1 MSSTELPEPAA
12 APRDAGPAR
21 GSVAPARPGSP
32 TRVRLADFPEK
43 RHMAG
48 AGNWL
53 WEIPWQGGKAV
64 LKVYF
69 GTRNP
74 LLHVRKTISNAIF
87 SGRSSHMPRARCRI
101 EKECLATWSKHGFH
115 VFGHHPEV
123 VFEDLPEGGYLLF
136 DYTTGTHFR
145 EYFKDASIP
154 LDERMATWRKYLVE
168 WHRRHAL
175 AIEHDEPRLIHEN
188 GDVKHVLIQ
197 GEGDEQRFVSFDF
210 EIIFRSRSLRDQ
222 VGREILA
229 YLRSCGK
236 FFGEEIYQR
245 MLAETVAHYPDPS
258 LLVAAW
264 EHGWH
269 NSNPA
274 IRVARSLDRTLR
286 SGKRKR
292 FSKYT
297 VAAELKRALDAAS
310 LTTGSA

>member
-1 MSSTELPEPAA
+1 MTTLDPPQASH
-12 APRDAGPAR
+12 GPYKL
-21 GSVAPARPGSP
+21 SDF
-32 TRVRLADFPEK
+32 ADRE
-43 RHMAG
+43 HIAG

-53 WEIPWQGGKAV
+53 WCLPWNGGKAV

-74 LLHVRKTISNAIF
+74 LLHVRKTISNFLF
-87 SGRSSHMPRARCRI
+87 SGRSSHMPRARCRV
-101 EKECLATWSKHGFH
+101 EKECLKAWSENGFA
-115 VFGHHPEV
+115 VFGHHPEA

-136 DYTTGTHFR
+136 DFEEGTHFR

-154 LDERMATWRKYLVE
+154 LDERMATWRRFLVE

-175 AIEHDEPRLIHEN
+175 AISTGDPHLIHEN
-188 GDVKHVLIQ
+188 GDVKHVLIR
-197 GEGDEQRFVSFDF
+197 GDQFVNFDF
-210 EIIFRSRSLRDQ
+210 EIIFRSRDMRDL

-245 MLAETVAHYPDPS
+245 MLSETVAHYPDPS
-258 LLVAAW
+258 LLMAAW
-264 EHGWH
+264 EHGWR
-269 NSNPA
+269 NRNPL
-274 IRVARSLDRTLR
+274 IRFARRLDRALR

-297 VAAELKRALDAAS
+297 VAAEVRERLDAAS
-310 LTTGSA
+310 LA